1 MRDVKSRGALLKAP
15 KAVTFSAVSLT
26 VLIITFLFCSAAL
39 RKLRVGR

>member
-26 VLIITFLFCSAAL
+26 TNNNIFVL
-39 RKLRVGR
+39 